1 MLARTG
7 MLCNRQSQL
16 SLVASRCAFRGLSQG
31 ANPSGSEPG
40 KLPAASQPDD
50 DAPSTSAAA
59 SVGWLRGPEQNKPR
73 KLVFDEWE
81 EVRDP
86 ATGDVAWRSILTG
99 EKTVPG
105 VPQPDTWT
113 EVVDKKT
120 GLLYYWCR
128 RTGET
133 TAFGEPKPGPYG
145 RKAQLDPEE
154 LEEATGQG
162 VGARGGS
169 GGGAG
174 TARAG
179 RESGG
184 GPSLMRLVT
193 NPLVLGVSALALAGI
208 AYENIFK

>member
-99 EKTVPG
+99 AHRAREDGGGCVG
-105 VPQPDTWT
+105 EDRGGWGGN
-113 EVVDKKT
+113 EVVRWHGVKHTTHALRTYTAQRRHVDWIT
-120 GLLYYWCR
+120 GCR
-128 RTGET
+128 GRDARVPHSCRSCRT
-133 TAFGEPKPGPYG
+133 
-145 RKAQLDPEE
+145 
-154 LEEATGQG
+154 
-162 VGARGGS
+162 S
-169 GGGAG
+169 H
-174 TARAG
+174 
-179 RESGG
+179 
-184 GPSLMRLVT
+184 
-193 NPLVLGVSALALAGI
+193 
-208 AYENIFK
+208 